1 MIVACELWFTDGGH
15 APFNAGLLATIRAAF
30 PDEEL
35 VFFGAGA
42 HVEELKKQLGG
53 SLSASISW
61 IEIFPPD
68 PERAYFGRLFCEIK
82 IIRNLLRA
90 FPRNSRGYLL
100 LASAC
105 SSTVVA
111 LKLVKRSL
119 FEGIKVQVVLH
130 GGLSGIVGR
139 RYRRPILRFQEMRTA
154 LTFLGNTNIQYLV
167 LEDCI
172 RDTLLKNLPSLSGKV
187 ETLDHPLP
195 PNEAGSN
202 SNDFSTPIRFG
213 FLGLAN
219 EQKGFA
225 VFLQLAKEM
234 ATKYQDQ
241 VEFHAIGRL
250 PAEGNPALELDAL
263 AIRPGVRR
271 MSRVDFIHGVK
282 QLDFII
288 FPHHAGH
295 YDLSPSGTLLD
306 AIAWEKPLVARSLPI
321 FEDMLKKHGDIGYLF
336 RNDMELREVVEHII
350 QKRDKLHYHRQ
361 VFNIRKARAS
371 RTPKALAN
379 SYREICRALAPL
391 GQDYSR
397 LLEKA

>member
-1 MIVACELWFTDGGH
+1 
-15 APFNAGLLATIRAAF
+15 
-30 PDEEL
+30 
-35 VFFGAGA
+35 
-42 HVEELKKQLGG
+42 
-53 SLSASISW
+53 
-61 IEIFPPD
+61 
-68 PERAYFGRLFCEIK
+68 
-82 IIRNLLRA
+82 
-90 FPRNSRGYLL
+90 
-100 LASAC
+100 
-105 SSTVVA
+105 
-111 LKLVKRSL
+111 
-119 FEGIKVQVVLH
+119 VQVVLH

-154 LTFLGNTNIQYLV
+154 LTLFDNSDIQYLV

-172 RDTLLKNLPSLSGKV
+172 RRTILKNLPSLSGKV
-187 ETLDHPLP
+187 EALDHPLP

-219 EQKGFA
+219 EQKGFV

-250 PAEGNPALELDAL
+250 PAEGNSTLELDVL
-263 AIRPGVRR
+263 TTKPDVRR

-288 FPHHAGH
+288 FPHQAGH

-321 FEDMLKKHGDIGYLF
+321 FEDMLKNHGDIGYLF
-336 RNDMELREVVEHII
+336 QNDMELREVVEHII
-350 QKRDKLHYHRQ
+350 QKSDKLHYHRQ
-361 VFNIRKARAS
+361 VLNLRKARDS
-371 RTPKALAN
+371 RTPEALAA
-379 SYREICRALAPL
+379 SYREICR
-391 GQDYSR
+391 
-397 LLEKA
+397 EI

>member
-1 MIVACELWFTDGGH
+1 MIVACEPWFTDGGH
-15 APFNAGLLATIRAAF
+15 APFNSGLLATIRAAF
-30 PDEEL
+30 SDEEL
-35 VFFGAGA
+35 FFFGAGA
-42 HVEELKKQLGG
+42 HIEELKKQLGV
-53 SLSASISW
+53 SLSESISW
-61 IEIFPPD
+61 IEIVPPD
-68 PERAYFGRLFCEIK
+68 QGRAYFGRLFCEIK
-82 IIRNLLRA
+82 IIRKLLRM
-90 FPRNSRGYLL
+90 FPQNSRGHLL
-100 LASAC
+100 LTSAC

-111 LKLVKRSL
+111 LKLVKRSQ

-154 LTFLGNTNIQYLV
+154 LTLFGNSNIQYLV

-172 RDTLLKNLPSLSGKV
+172 RDTLLNNVPSLSGKV
-187 ETLDHPLP
+187 KTLDHPLP

-202 SNDFSTPIRFG
+202 SNDFCTPIRFG

-219 EQKGFA
+219 EPKGFA
-225 VFLQLAKEM
+225 VFVRLAKEM
-234 ATKYQDQ
+234 TTKYQDQ
-241 VEFHAIGRL
+241 VEFHAIGRF
-250 PAEGNPALELDAL
+250 PAEGNPTLELDAL
-263 AIRPGVRR
+263 ATRPGVRR
-271 MSRVDFIHGVK
+271 MSRVDFIQGVK
-282 QLDFII
+282 QLHFII

-350 QKRDKLHYHRQ
+350 QKLDKLDYHRQ
-361 VFNIRKARAS
+361 VLNIRKARAS
-371 RTPKALAN
+371 RTPKALAA

-397 LLEKA
+397 LVEKA

>member
-1 MIVACELWFTDGGH
+1 MIAACEPWFTDGGH
-15 APFNAGLLATIRAAF
+15 VPFNAGLLATIRAAF
-30 PDEEL
+30 PDEKL
-35 VFFGAGA
+35 FFFGAGA
-42 HVEELKKQLGG
+42 HIEELKKQLGE
-53 SLSASISW
+53 SLSESISW
-61 IEIFPPD
+61 IEFVPPD
-68 PERAYFGRLFCEIK
+68 PGRAYFGRLFCEIK
-82 IIRNLLRA
+82 IIRNLLRT
-90 FPRNSRGYLL
+90 FPRNSKDYLL
-100 LASAC
+100 LTSAC

-111 LKLVKRSL
+111 LKLVKRSQ

-154 LTFLGNTNIQYLV
+154 LTLFGNSNIQYLV

-172 RDTLLKNLPSLSGKV
+172 RDTLLKNVPSLSGKV

-202 SNDFSTPIRFG
+202 SNDFTPPIRFG

-219 EQKGFA
+219 ESKGFA
-225 VFLQLAKEM
+225 VFVRLAKEM
-234 ATKYQDQ
+234 AAKYQDQ

-271 MSRVDFIHGVK
+271 MSRADFIRGVK
-282 QLDFII
+282 QLHFII
-288 FPHHAGH
+288 FPHHPEH

-321 FEDMLKKHGDIGYLF
+321 FENMVKKHGDIGYLF
-336 RNDMELREVVEHII
+336 RSDMELREVVEHII

-361 VFNIRKARAS
+361 VLNIRKARGS
-371 RTPKALAN
+371 RTPEALAA
-379 SYREICRALAPL
+379 SYRDICRV
-391 GQDYSR
+391 
-397 LLEKA
+397 

>member
-1 MIVACELWFTDGGH
+1 MIVACESWFTDGGH

-35 VFFGAGA
+35 FFFGAGA
-42 HVEELKKQLGG
+42 HVEELKKQLGV

-61 IEIFPPD
+61 IEIVPPD
-68 PERAYFGRLFCEIK
+68 PGRAYFGRLFCEIK
-82 IIRNLLRA
+82 IIRNLLRT
-90 FPRNSRGYLL
+90 FPKNSRGHLL
-100 LASAC
+100 FTSAYP
-105 SSTVVA
+105 STLVA
-111 LKLVKRSL
+111 LKLVKRSQ
-119 FEGIKVQVVLH
+119 FEGIRVQVILH

-154 LTFLGNTNIQYLV
+154 LTLFGNSNIQYLV

-172 RDTLLKNLPSLSGKV
+172 RDTLLKNVPSLSGKV

-195 PNEAGSN
+195 PNEAGPN

-219 EQKGFA
+219 ESKGFA
-225 VFLQLAKEM
+225 VFVRLAKEM

-241 VEFHAIGRL
+241 VEFHAIGRF
-250 PAEGNPALELDAL
+250 PAEGNPTLELDAL
-263 AIRPGVRR
+263 ATKPGVRR
-271 MSRVDFIHGVK
+271 MSRVDFIQGVK
-282 QLDFII
+282 QLHFII

-321 FEDMLKKHGDIGYLF
+321 FENMLKKHGDIGYLF
-336 RNDMELREVVEHII
+336 HNDMELRKIVEHIV
-350 QKRDKLHYHRQ
+350 QKLDKSHYHRQ
-361 VFNIRKARAS
+361 VLNIRMARAS
-371 RTPKALAN
+371 RTPEALAA
-379 SYREICRALAPL
+379 SYREICR
-391 GQDYSR
+391 
-397 LLEKA
+397 EM